1 MTPLFSLNSNWSYVL
16 GFPRWLSDKGICLPM
31 QETQEKWVQSL
42 GWEGFLEEEMA
53 TQSSILAW
61 VIPWTQEPDGL
72 QSTGSERV
80 RHNWVTEW
88 VRVYLKAPAG
98 VTSQKKDTW
107 LLRPEGISLIHP
119 CALKDHWILRFSFIS
134 YCLTA
139 SGCFSSVQFSHTVL
153 SDSLRPHGL
162 QHARL
167 PCPLP
172 TPGVYSNLCPLSQW
186 CHPTISS
193 SVVPFSCL

>member
-61 VIPWTQEPDGL
+61 IIPWTQEPDGL

-80 RHNWVTEW
+80 RHSWATEW
-88 VRVYLKAPAG
+88 VRVYLICPWDSPCKNTG
-98 VTSQKKDTW
+98 VGCHA
-107 LLRPEGISLIHP
+107 LLQGVVPTQGSNPGLLH
-119 CALKDHWILRFSFIS
+119 CKQIL
-134 YCLTA
+134 YCL
-139 SGCFSSVQFSHTVL
+139 SHQGSPYTYIRESL
-153 SDSLRPHGL
+153 SW
-162 QHARL
+162 
-167 PCPLP
+167 
-172 TPGVYSNLCPLSQW
+172 TPE
-186 CHPTISS
+186 TK
-193 SVVPFSCL
+193 